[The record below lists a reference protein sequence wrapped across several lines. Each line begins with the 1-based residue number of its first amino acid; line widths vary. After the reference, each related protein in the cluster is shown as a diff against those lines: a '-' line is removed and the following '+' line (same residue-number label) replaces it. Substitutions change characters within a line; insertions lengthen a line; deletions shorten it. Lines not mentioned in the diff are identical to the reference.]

1 MTCSKCKAHEMYMY
15 PERDNRIGV
24 EVCVC
29 FKCGNRI
36 YNGYPKRNGVEEQ
49 EEWEKKNAPTRW
61 DRKDGL
67 LSFAQ

>member
-1 MTCSKCKAHEMYMY
+1 MYMY
-15 PERDNRIGV
+15 PERDTRIGV